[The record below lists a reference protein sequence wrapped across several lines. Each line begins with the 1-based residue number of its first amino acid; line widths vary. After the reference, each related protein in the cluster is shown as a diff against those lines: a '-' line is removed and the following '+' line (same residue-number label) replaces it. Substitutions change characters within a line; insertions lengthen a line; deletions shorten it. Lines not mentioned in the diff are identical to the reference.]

1 MDEREQAAVDQS
13 GSSAG
18 EHGSGGGSHSG
29 GGSEAPATR
38 YRGAL
43 GEFWHNFRANT
54 LSLAGGTIVAL
65 FLILAVAAPL
75 LSPANPVQQHRA
87 PAGMHNPLPPL
98 STSEEGQ
105 FFLLGSDKFGR
116 DILSRALFGT
126 RAMLRLAVGAVA
138 LSFVVGMVMGAVA
151 GYNHGRWIDELIMR
165 IVDIML
171 SFPAL
176 VLAIALLGALGIGA
190 TTIGNITLSNT
201 FKITI
206 VIAVAYAPRFAR
218 VMRSVTL
225 QEVSEDYV
233 VAAKVI
239 GASDSRI
246 IIKEILVNTIPPIIV
261 QGTLMM
267 AETVLISAS
276 LSFLGLGLQPPAPS
290 LGVMLNEA
298 RDYLFQGSWWYAVVP
313 GLFISLAILGF
324 NLLGDGLRDSL
335 DPKQARRMKV

>member
-1 MDEREQAAVDQS
+1 MNRDNGKAAVQERER
-13 GSSAG
+13 
-18 EHGSGGGSHSG
+18 H
-29 GGSEAPATR
+29 
-38 YRGAL
+38 RGVIL
-43 GEFWHNFRANT
+43 EFWRNFRSNA
-54 LSLAGGTIVAL
+54 LSLTGGIIVAIFVVMAL
-65 FLILAVAAPL
+65 LAPL
-75 LSPANPVQQHRA
+75 LSPADPVKQFKVSS
-87 PAGMHNPLPPL
+87 GMHNPLPPL
-98 STSEEGQ
+98 TSSAEGH
-105 FFLLGSDKFGR
+105 FFLLGSDKYGR

-138 LSFVVGMVMGAVA
+138 LSLFIGMIMGAVA
-151 GYNHGRWIDELIMR
+151 GYNRGSWLDEVIMR

-176 VLAIALLGALGIGA
+176 VLAIALLGALGIGETKIA
-190 TTIGNITLSNT
+190 GVTVSNT
-201 FKITI
+201 FKIMI
-206 VIAVAYAPRFAR
+206 VIVIAYAPRFAR

-233 VAAKVI
+233 AAARVM
-239 GASDSRI
+239 GASDTRI
-246 IIKEILVNTIPPIIV
+246 IVKEIIINTIPPVIV

-313 GLFISLAILGF
+313 GVFISLAILGF
-324 NLLGDGLRDSL
+324 NFLGDGLRDSL
-335 DPKQARRMKV
+335 DPRQARRVKI

>member
-1 MDEREQAAVDQS
+1 MSDQTGHQ
-13 GSSAG
+13 GSRQPAEDARGGDGHPEDSRSA
-18 EHGSGGGSHSG
+18 
-29 GGSEAPATR
+29 PTLR
-38 YRGAL
+38 YRGPL
-43 GEFWHNFRANT
+43 SEFWHNFRANK
-54 LSLAGGTIVAL
+54 LSLMGGVIVAL
-65 FLILAVAAPL
+65 FVVAAIFAPL
-75 LSPANPVQQHRA
+75 LATANPVEQHRA
-87 PAGMHNPLPPL
+87 PAGMHNPLPPF
-98 STSEEGQ
+98 STSEDGQ

-116 DILSRALFGT
+116 DIYSRALYGT

-138 LSFVVGMVMGAVA
+138 VSFVIGVAMGAIA
-151 GYNHGRWIDELIMR
+151 GYNRGRWIDEVIMR
-165 IVDIML
+165 VVDITL

-190 TTIGNITLSNT
+190 TKIGGVTLSNT
-201 FKITI
+201 FKITV
-206 VIAVAYAPRFAR
+206 VIAVTYAPRFAR

-233 VAAKVI
+233 VAAQVI

-246 IIKEILVNTIPPIIV
+246 IIREVLVNTIPPIIV

-298 RDYLFQGSWWYAVVP
+298 RDFLFQGSWWYAVVP
-313 GLFISLAILGF
+313 GVFISLAILGF

-335 DPKQARRMKV
+335 DPKQARRVKV